1 VELLASF
8 TVQTHKAA
16 CVFWRS
22 GHFAAEFQCLL
33 SRVKRTLVG
42 DAAICGHQ
50 GLKIAPVQL
59 TAEAHF
65 VDRQSLLE
73 KKHTAACG
81 GCAAAVDEI
90 RFRP

>member
-1 VELLASF
+1 MSNHF
-8 TVQTHKAA
+8 TGLSLGPPLGDQRLDLCDLYAFQSPA
-16 CVFWRS
+16 QS
-22 GHFAAEFQCLL
+22 GHQ
-33 SRVKRTLVG
+33 R
-42 DAAICGHQ
+42 
-50 GLKIAPVQL
+50 LKIAAVQL
-59 TAEAHF
+59 TPEAHF